1 MPPACDGGEA
11 VTLGVEPVTI
21 SVVDYTDNTEC
32 TWVITGVP
40 PIQLNFTSFDTKH
53 GSDYVTVYKGNG
65 TSGRLL
71 RYFSGSDLPPPVQW
85 SAGTLTV
92 VFTSDSRVS
101 AKGFVAVLQ
110 AAAGVP
116 LAAYPGPLTG
126 IWWSLC
132 VCSTEARVLGSA
144 DAVAVESRRHAD
156 TDTSSGVRARARC
169 VRRG

>member
-1 MPPACDGGEA
+1 VPPACDGGEA